1 MTSLIIIVIE
11 ISMGCSELLGLAQEN
26 IDLDL
31 QVAHLHITKNIKP
44 TRMNND
50 KEDNQC
56 IKDVNTSNIQKAVGL
71 HPTLIVRCLRHGLRL

>member
-1 MTSLIIIVIE
+1 
-11 ISMGCSELLGLAQEN
+11 MGLGELLGLARED

-44 TRMNND
+44 TRMNDD

-56 IKDVNTSNIQKAVGL
+56 IKDVNTSNIQKAVSL
-71 HPTLIVRCLRHGLRL
+71 HPTFIVRCRRLGLRL

>member
-1 MTSLIIIVIE
+1 
-11 ISMGCSELLGLAQEN
+11 MGRNEMLGRAWED
-26 IDLDL
+26 IDLNL

-56 IKDVNTSNIQKAVGL
+56 IRDVNTSNIQEAVGL

>member
-1 MTSLIIIVIE
+1 
-11 ISMGCSELLGLAQEN
+11 MGHNELLGLAWED
-26 IDLDL
+26 IDLNL

-56 IKDVNTSNIQKAVGL
+56 IKDVNTSNIQETVSL
-71 HPTLIVRCLRHGLRL
+71 HSTFIVRCLRHWATPVVKR

>member
-1 MTSLIIIVIE
+1 VIE
-11 ISMGCSELLGLAQEN
+11 ISMGRSELLGLAWED

-44 TRMNND
+44 TRMNDD

-56 IKDVNTSNIQKAVGL
+56 IKDVNASNIQEAVSL
-71 HPTLIVRCLRHGLRL
+71 YPTFIVRCLRHRLRL

>member
-1 MTSLIIIVIE
+1 
-11 ISMGCSELLGLAQEN
+11 MGLSELLGLARED
-26 IDLDL
+26 IDLEL

-56 IKDVNTSNIQKAVGL
+56 IKDVNTSNIQEAVSL
-71 HPTLIVRCLRHGLRL
+71 HPTFIVRCLRHGLRL

>member
-1 MTSLIIIVIE
+1 MIIIAIE
-11 ISMGCSELLGLAQEN
+11 TGMRHSELLSLAWED
-26 IDLDL
+26 IDPDL
-31 QVAHLHITKNIKP
+31 QVTHLHITKNIKP

-56 IKDVNTSNIQKAVGL
+56 IKDVNTSNIQEAVGL

>member
-1 MTSLIIIVIE
+1 
-11 ISMGCSELLGLAQEN
+11 MGRSELLGLAWED

-44 TRMNND
+44 TRMNDD

-56 IKDVNTSNIQKAVGL
+56 IKDVNTSNIQEAVSL
-71 HPTLIVRCLRHGLRL
+71 HPTFIVRCLRNGLRL